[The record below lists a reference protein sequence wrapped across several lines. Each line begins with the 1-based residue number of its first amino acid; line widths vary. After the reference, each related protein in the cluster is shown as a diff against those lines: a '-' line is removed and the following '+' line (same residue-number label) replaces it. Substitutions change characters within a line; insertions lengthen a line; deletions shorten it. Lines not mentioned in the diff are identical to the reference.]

1 MKEKIY
7 HLGVKALIQNASGDI
22 LLLKGNSKEFQE
34 AHWDIPGGRVVEEE
48 TIEET
53 LFREVKEETGLKN
66 FLFLEH
72 VDTLISTIEIP
83 LPEDEKAGLILTVYQ
98 CSLQEFP
105 FITLSS
111 EHSEYAWTR
120 PEKASALLLHK
131 YPKSFIE
138 KVKALA
144 PHYKKVG

>member
-1 MKEKIY
+1 MKEQVY

-22 LLLKGNSKEFQE
+22 LLLKGNSEAFTD
-34 AHWDIPGGRVVEEE
+34 AHWDIPGGRVLEGQ

-53 LFREVKEETGLKN
+53 LLREVQEETGLKN
-66 FLFLEH
+66 FLSLEH
-72 VDTLISTIEIP
+72 LDTLISNTTIS
-83 LPEDEKAGLILTVYQ
+83 LSEDENVGLILTVYH
-98 CSLQEFP
+98 CFLQEFP

-111 EHSEYAWTR
+111 EHSESAWVP

-138 KVKALA
+138 KVKELA
-144 PHYKKVG
+144 P